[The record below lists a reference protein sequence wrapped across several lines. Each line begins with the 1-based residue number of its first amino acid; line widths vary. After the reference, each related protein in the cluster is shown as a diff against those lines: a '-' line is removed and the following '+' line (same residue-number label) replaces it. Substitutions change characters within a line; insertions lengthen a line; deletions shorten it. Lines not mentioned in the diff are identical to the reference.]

1 MNVSGRDNKRAYF
14 LLFSV
19 CKFIPYHTYF
29 SQNIFEKYENSD
41 ILIWFKYSVFP
52 FVNQS
57 EFDS

>member
-1 MNVSGRDNKRAYF
+1 M
-14 LLFSV
+14 
-19 CKFIPYHTYF
+19 YF

-57 EFDS
+57 ELDS